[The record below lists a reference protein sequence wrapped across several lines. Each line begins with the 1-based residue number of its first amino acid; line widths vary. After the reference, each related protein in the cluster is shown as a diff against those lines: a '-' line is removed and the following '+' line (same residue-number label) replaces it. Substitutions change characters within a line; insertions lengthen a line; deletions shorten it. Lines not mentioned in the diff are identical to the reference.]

1 MNPMFS
7 MQIVQE
13 RAPTARVHSDA
24 RTLGLAGLLCSPALL
39 VASLLGGFDNPTP
52 PQSVVLAQFI
62 FLVGWICSTVG
73 LLRLHAAGQG
83 YARYLLWL
91 QLGGVVIASTQELQD
106 LVFAAPDRSGA
117 LYRAA
122 DAAWPLSVMFMIVV
136 GIAVARAG
144 VLRGWRRFT
153 PVFCGAPLPLS
164 IIIAAVA
171 GRTAMGLVFGVMT
184 TLAWGALG
192 SALITSDGAPAHVPD
207 AETAISRSSEADDRQ
222 LATP

>member
-1 MNPMFS
+1 MH
-7 MQIVQE
+7 IVQE
-13 RAPTARVHSDA
+13 RAPTAWVHSDV

-52 PQSVVLAQFI
+52 PQSVVLAQFM

-73 LLRLHAAGQG
+73 LLRLHAAEQG
-83 YARYLLWL
+83 YARHLLWL
-91 QLGGVVIASTQELQD
+91 QLGGVAIARTQELQD
-106 LVFAAPDRSGA
+106 LVLAAPDRSGA

-122 DAAWPLSVMFMIVV
+122 DAAWPISVMFMIVV

-164 IIIAAVA
+164 IITAAVA
-171 GRTAMGLVFGVMT
+171 SRAAMGSVFGVMT
-184 TLAWGALG
+184 TLAWGAMG
-192 SALITSDGAPAHVPD
+192 WALITSDGARAHVPD
-207 AETAISRSSEADDRQ
+207 TETAIGGSSETDDKH